1 MKPVNTSSA
10 ARLAYPRIDSRFEV
24 ALERQ
29 FKALRWY
36 CAESS
41 QTVRGRA
48 EMTLRQAT
56 THDVG
61 KKVLSQLPPRPDFEA
76 LAAAAPASAD
86 RRTLI
91 LALIGNL
98 IVSWSNNES
107 LFIYV
112 LMILLDT
119 DRPSAAIVFA
129 TLNTTRARLDLIQRL
144 SKIKL
149 RDEKLNKALSKLI
162 DRFNRSTALRNE
174 FNHCMY
180 ITDETGRITHTQS
193 MRIVENREYLQ
204 FGISKPLD
212 DARLKNMIEA
222 AREMTKINRDIWELL
237 PQLQRHLQSTP
248 AP

>member
-1 MKPVNTSSA
+1 
-10 ARLAYPRIDSRFEV
+10 
-24 ALERQ
+24 
-29 FKALRWY
+29 
-36 CAESS
+36 
-41 QTVRGRA
+41 
-48 EMTLRQAT
+48 
-56 THDVG
+56 
-61 KKVLSQLPPRPDFEA
+61 VLNQLPPRPDFEA

-98 IVSWSNNES
+98 IVNWSNNES

-112 LMILLDT
+112 LMILLET
-119 DRPSAAIVFA
+119 DPSSAAIIFA

-149 RDEKLNKALSKLI
+149 RDEKLSKALSKLI

-180 ITDETGRITHTQS
+180 IADEAGQITHTQS
-193 MRIVENREYLQ
+193 MRIVEDRGHLE

-212 DARLKNMIEA
+212 DARLKNMIA
-222 AREMTKINRDIWELL
+222 AAKEMTNINRDIWELL
-237 PQLQRHLQSTP
+237 PRLQLHLRSRPGQS
-248 AP
+248 APGAE